1 MGQALTAMP
10 PNLYLATSDAVWIA
24 AIAFFAALAQ
34 GATGFGFAII
44 ALPLLLGVMG
54 SLDAVGLTIVLN
66 LLVSLV
72 LVPGLWLQAPRGPL
86 TRLSVGSLAGFP
98 IGLVIFLHASLE
110 WVRLAVGLIILLFA
124 GWLALSHRRASATG
138 AEAGGVKVRPERTW
152 AEAAVGLVSGTM
164 STALAMPG
172 PSVMLYLSASGMAK
186 AQLRATTLC
195 LFTLSYGAALI
206 LQAAVGALGSGIWL
220 AVAVGAVPTIIG
232 AVAGG
237 RLSRIINEGH
247 FRAIVLAILAAT
259 GAYTTFNATMT
270 WI

>member
-1 MGQALTAMP
+1 L
-10 PNLYLATSDAVWIA
+10 
-24 AIAFFAALAQ
+24 
-34 GATGFGFAII
+34 
-44 ALPLLLGVMG
+44 
-54 SLDAVGLTIVLN
+54 SL
-66 LLVSLV
+66 
-72 LVPGLWLQAPRGPL
+72 
-86 TRLSVGSLAGFP
+86 GSLAGFP

-124 GWLALSHRRASATG
+124 GWLALNHRRASATG

-152 AEAAVGLVSGTM
+152 AEVAVGLVSGTM